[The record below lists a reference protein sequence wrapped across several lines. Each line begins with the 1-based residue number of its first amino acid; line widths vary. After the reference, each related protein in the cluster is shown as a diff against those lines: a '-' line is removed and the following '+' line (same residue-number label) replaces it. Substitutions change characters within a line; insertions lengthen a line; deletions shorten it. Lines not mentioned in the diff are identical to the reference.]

1 MAVAVDHFLDFFGV
15 EEDRQGQVLGDGFVV
30 LGEFFQ
36 DFIGVGFARRK
47 GDAPFELDDL
57 GAFRGGG

>member
-15 EEDRQGQVLGDGFVV
+15 EEDRQGQVLGDSFVV

-36 DFIGVGFARRK
+36 DFIGVGFAR
-47 GDAPFELDDL
+47 
-57 GAFRGGG
+57 